1 MLSGIGKDDAIPWD
15 FFCTV
20 GRGSGVWTKIPVPS
34 CWELQGF
41 GIFNYGN
48 KDRDPHQ
55 PAVEGR
61 YRRSF
66 TVSPAWAGKRVFLVF
81 DAAMTDTEVLVNGV
95 SAGPK
100 HQGAFYQFRYEITR
114 LIHVGADNKLEV
126 TVTDESTDDSVNRAE
141 RRGDYWNYGGIFRPV
156 YLEAVPT
163 EFIEREAIDAHAD
176 GTFTVD
182 VALSGVAKANE
193 VETQVLDGNSLPQGA
208 PFSAV
213 LAPGQ
218 ESAHLQ
224 TRINAPKLWTAESP
238 NLYKVLLRLKVG
250 ASVVHEVERPFGFR
264 TFEVRPRDG
273 LYLNGQRIFL
283 KGCDRH
289 SFWPDSGRTCSPE
302 ISKLD
307 VGLIKE
313 MNMNAVRMSHYP
325 PDEHFLDQCDKDGL
339 YVLDELTGWQKH
351 YDTEIGQKLVR
362 ELVQRD
368 VNHPSILFWDN
379 GNEGGWN
386 TALDT
391 EFDKYDP
398 QLRHVLHPW
407 AKSGGVDTKHYPS
420 FAKLHELDAAGMLWM
435 PTEFLHGL
443 DDGGAGAGLND
454 YFEFMR
460 QSKTCVG
467 GIIWAYLDEA
477 VKRVDEGGRLDTKGN
492 NAPDGIVGPY
502 REKEGSFY
510 TIKEIWSPVSLT
522 PPKLDDTFRGIVAV
536 ENRYS
541 FADLAQCK
549 FSWQLRQF
557 PKPDDKQTGF
567 KALAEGNAVAP
578 TVPAGSSGSLRLD
591 LPGRWLE
598 ADALAVKVS
607 DWLGREVWTAVW
619 PISNAAKTAASIGA
633 GREPGAA
640 TITESTDA
648 ITLST
653 AGITVRISKQ
663 TGYLSEASRDGKT
676 FALKN
681 GPRPVTGNATLS
693 SITPAMHGPDAVVEC
708 LYTDAM
714 KTVRWTLQPSGCLKM
729 EYEYALHGQ
738 YPYAGVS
745 FDCPEATVKRLKWL
759 GNGPYRVYKNRL
771 KGGTLN
777 VWESRYN
784 DIVTGRTWGAP
795 EFKGY
800 FSNVRWAKIIT
811 DENPITMVT
820 QDDGTFL
827 RMLTPHYAKD
837 SGNAVAVFPEGDLS
851 FLQKI
856 SAIGS
861 KFSKPEAAGPEGE
874 LNSIDGTYKGTVSFL
889 FGDD

>member
-1 MLSGIGKDDAIPWD
+1 MLSGIGKDDGIPWD
-15 FFCTV
+15 FYCTV
-20 GRGSGVWTKIPVPS
+20 GLGSGVWTKIPVPS

-55 PAVEGR
+55 PTVEGR

-66 TVSPAWAGKRVFLVF
+66 EVSPAWSQKRVFLVF
-81 DAAMTDTEVLVNGV
+81 DAAMTDTEVLVNGT

-100 HQGAFYQFRYEITR
+100 HQGAFYQFRYEITK

-156 YLEAVPT
+156 YLEAVPE
-163 EFIEREAIDAHAD
+163 EFVERESIDARAD
-176 GTFTVD
+176 GTFAVD
-182 VALSGVAKANE
+182 LALAGVVKADG
-193 VETQVLDGNSLPQGA
+193 VEAQIVDSDSQPQGA
-208 PFSAV
+208 PFSVA

-218 ESAHLQ
+218 ATAHLQ
-224 TRINAPKLWTAESP
+224 TRITGPKLWTAESP
-238 NLYKVLLRLKVG
+238 NLYKVLLRLKAG
-250 ASVVHEVERPFGFR
+250 AATVHEVERPFGFR
-264 TFEVRPRDG
+264 TFEVRPGDG

-325 PDEHFLDQCDKDGL
+325 PDEHFLDQCDKEGL
-339 YVLDELTGWQKH
+339 YVFDELAGWHKH

-379 GNEGGWN
+379 GNEDGWN

-391 EFDKYDP
+391 EFGKYDP
-398 QLRHVLHPW
+398 QLRRVLHPW
-407 AKSGGVDTKHYPS
+407 AKFGDIDTKHYPS
-420 FAKLHELDAAGMLWM
+420 YAKLRDLNAAGMLWM

-454 YFEFMR
+454 YFEYMR
-460 QSKTCVG
+460 RSKTCGG

-492 NAPDGIVGPY
+492 SAPDGIVGPH

-510 TIKEIWSPVSLT
+510 TIKEIWSPVFLT
-522 PPKLDDTFRGIVAV
+522 PPKLDDTFRGTVAV

-541 FADLAQCK
+541 FANLAQCK

-557 PKPDDKQTGF
+557 PKPDEKSSGY
-567 KALAEGNAVAP
+567 AVLAEGNAVSP
-578 TVPAGSSGSLRLD
+578 TVSAGSSGTLGLD
-591 LPGRWLE
+591 LPPQWSH

-619 PISNAAKTAASIGA
+619 PISNAAKTAQDIGSGTRQGVA
-633 GREPGAA
+633 K
-640 TITESTDA
+640 ISESADA
-648 ITLST
+648 ITLFAT
-653 AGITVRISKQ
+653 GVTVRIDRR
-663 TGYLSEASRDGKT
+663 TGLLSEASRDGKT
-676 FALKN
+676 VALKN
-681 GPRPVTGNATLS
+681 GPRPVMGSAVLA
-693 SITPAMHGPDAVVEC
+693 SIAPTMRGPDAVVEC
-708 LYTDAM
+708 VYTGAM
-714 KTVRWTLQPSGCLKM
+714 KSVCWTLQPGGCLKM
-729 EYEYALHGQ
+729 EYEYALGGQ
-738 YPYAGVS
+738 YPSVGVT
-745 FDCPEATVKRLKWL
+745 FDCPATTVKGLKWL

-777 VWESRYN
+777 VWENPYN
-784 DIVTGRTWGAP
+784 DRVTGRTWGAP

-800 FSNVRWAKIIT
+800 FSNIRWAKLIT
-811 DENPITMVT
+811 DASPITMIT
-820 QDDGTFL
+820 PDDDTFL
-827 RMLTPHYAKD
+827 RLLTPHYATD

-851 FLQKI
+851 FLQGI
-856 SAIGS
+856 SAIGN
-861 KFSKPEAAGPEGE
+861 KFSKPETAGPEGE
-874 LNSIDGTYKGTVSFL
+874 LNSVHGTYKGTVSFL
-889 FGDD
+889 FGND

>member
-1 MLSGIGKDDAIPWD
+1 MLSGIGRDDAIPWD

-48 KDRDPHQ
+48 KERDPHQ

-66 TVSPAWAGKRVFLVF
+66 AIPPAWKGKRVFLVF
-81 DAAMTDTEVLVNGV
+81 DASMTDTEVLVNGA

-100 HQGAFYQFRYEITR
+100 HQGAFYQFRYEITK
-114 LIHVGADNKLEV
+114 LVHIGTDNTLEV

-156 YLEAVPT
+156 YLEAVPE
-163 EFIEREAIDAHAD
+163 EFLERQAIDARAD
-176 GTFTVD
+176 GTFAVD
-182 VALSGVAKANE
+182 IALSGIAKSNS
-193 VETQVLDGNSLPQGA
+193 VEAQIVDDKSQPQGA
-208 PFSAV
+208 PFSAF

-218 ESAHLQ
+218 ETARLQ
-224 TRINAPKLWTAESP
+224 TRITAPKLWNAESP
-238 NLYKVLLRLKVG
+238 NLYKVLLRLKARSV
-250 ASVVHEVERPFGFR
+250 VVHEVERPFGFR
-264 TFEVRPRDG
+264 TFEVRVGEG

-313 MNMNAVRMSHYP
+313 MNMNTVRMSHYP

-351 YDTEIGQKLVR
+351 YDTGIGQKLVR
-362 ELVQRD
+362 EFVQRD

-391 EFDKYDP
+391 EFEKYDP
-398 QLRHVLHPW
+398 QMRHVLHPW
-407 AKSGGVDTKHYPS
+407 ARSGGVDTKHYPS
-420 FAKLHELDAAGMLWM
+420 YAKLHELDAAGMLWM

-454 YFEFMR
+454 YFEYMR

-492 NAPDGIVGPY
+492 SAPDGIVGPY

-510 TIKEIWSPVSLT
+510 TIKEIWSPVSFT
-522 PPKLDDTFRGIVAV
+522 PPKLDDTFRGTIVV

-541 FADLAQCK
+541 FANLAQCK

-557 PKPDDKQTGF
+557 PKPDDQQTGF
-567 KALAEGNAVAP
+567 KVLAEGEAVSP
-578 TVPAGSSGSLRLD
+578 TIPAASSGSLRLD
-591 LPGRWLE
+591 LPEQWPG
-598 ADALAVKVS
+598 ADALSVKVS

-619 PISNAAKTAASIGA
+619 PISSAAKTAAALG
-633 GREPGAA
+633 PGTQPGVA
-640 TITESTDA
+640 TIDASTDA
-648 ITLST
+648 INLSA
-653 AGITVRISKQ
+653 AGVTVQINKQ
-663 TGYLSEASRDGKT
+663 TGCLSEASRAGKA

-681 GPRPVTGNATLS
+681 GPRPVMGSAALAAIAST
-693 SITPAMHGPDAVVEC
+693 MRGPDATVDC
-708 LYTDAM
+708 TYTGAM
-714 KTVRWTLQPSGCLKM
+714 KSVRWTLQPNGCLKM
-729 EYEYALHGQ
+729 EYEYAFTGQ
-738 YPYAGVS
+738 SPYVGVT
-745 FDCPEATVKRLKWL
+745 FDCLPAAVKGLKWL
-759 GNGPYRVYKNRL
+759 GDGPYRVYKNRL
-771 KGGTLN
+771 KGGILN
-777 VWESRYN
+777 VWESEYN

-800 FSNVRWAKIIT
+800 FSNVRWAKLIM
-811 DENPITMVT
+811 DERPITMVT
-820 QDDGTFL
+820 GDDGTFL
-827 RMLTPHYAKD
+827 RMLTPDYAKD
-837 SGNAVAVFPEGDLS
+837 SGKAVAVFPEGDLS
-851 FLQKI
+851 FLQGI

-861 KFSKPEAAGPEGE
+861 KFSKPEDQGPEGG
-874 LNSIDGTYKGTVSFL
+874 LNSVNGTYKGTVSFL
-889 FGDD
+889 FGNN